1 MSTLSKAKD
10 KSTRSPKASAALNAS
25 TNGDGGT
32 TRQSIAMR
40 DAISFGST
48 SLPLVVGVSTRAL
61 FSLEEEHE
69 VFVREGEDAYCALQR
84 DREAIPL
91 GQGCAFE
98 PIKRLLAL
106 NPRDRNQLVEVVL
119 LSRNPPD
126 LALRAFRSCE
136 HYNLSIVGG
145 SFTSGR
151 PIAPF
156 AAAWGVDLFLSNDE
170 DDVLAASAAGMA
182 AARLGPV
189 PAEAEAASHDEVHFA
204 LDGDA
209 VIFSAE
215 SERVFRLHGLETF
228 ERHERSNALV
238 PMAPGPLGGA
248 FLQKLV
254 QIRRLCVKSDGT
266 SRVRITIVTARNAP
280 AHERVIRTL
289 RCWNAPF
296 DEAHFVG
303 HRAKSRFLAA
313 AGAHIFFD
321 DREANVND
329 ASRLISAGLVP
340 WALTSRDRNK
350 GA

>member
-10 KSTRSPKASAALNAS
+10 KSTRSPKASASSNAS
-25 TNGDGGT
+25 MNGDGATPRQPMT
-32 TRQSIAMR
+32 TRSETPI
-40 DAISFGST
+40 GST
-48 SLPLVVGVSTRAL
+48 DLPLVVGVSTRAL

-84 DREAIPL
+84 DREAVPL

-98 PIKRLLAL
+98 PIRRLLAL
-106 NPRDRNQLVEVVL
+106 NSRDGNQVVEVVL

-136 HYNLSIVGG
+136 HYKLPIVSG

-156 AAAWGVDLFLSNDE
+156 AAAWRVDLFLSNDE

-189 PAEAEAASHDEVHFA
+189 PVEAEATSDDEVHFA

-209 VIFSAE
+209 VVFSAE
-215 SERVFRLHGLETF
+215 SERLFREQGLEVF
-228 ERHERSNALV
+228 EGHERSNAQI

-254 QIRRLCVKSDGT
+254 QIRRLCMRSDGT
-266 SRVRITIVTARNAP
+266 SHIRLTIVTARSAP
-280 AHERVIRTL
+280 AHERMIRTL
-289 RCWNAPF
+289 RCWGAPF

-303 HRAKSRFLAA
+303 HRAKARFLTAA
-313 AGAHIFFD
+313 KANIFFD
-321 DREANVND
+321 DREANVKD

-340 WALTSRDRNK
+340 CALTSPDRK

>member
-1 MSTLSKAKD
+1 MSTPSKAKD
-10 KSTRSPKASAALNAS
+10 KATRSPKATAFSNAS
-25 TNGDGGT
+25 VNGEGAT
-32 TRQSIAMR
+32 TRQLMTTQNEIPIGTT
-40 DAISFGST
+40 D
-48 SLPLVVGVSTRAL
+48 LPLIVGVSTRAL
-61 FSLEEEHE
+61 FSLEEEHD
-69 VFVREGEDAYCALQR
+69 VFVHEGEDAYCALQH

-106 NPRDRNQLVEVVL
+106 NSRSGDHQLVEVVL

-136 HYNLSIVGG
+136 HYKLPIVSG

-151 PIAPF
+151 PVAPF

-170 DDVLAASAAGMA
+170 DDVRSASAAGMA

-189 PAEAEAASHDEVHFA
+189 PPPAEAASHDEVHFA

-209 VIFSAE
+209 VLFSAE
-215 SERVFRLHGLETF
+215 SERLFREHGLEIF
-228 ERHERSNALV
+228 ERHERSNAQV

-248 FLQKLV
+248 FLQKLI

-266 SRVRITIVTARNAP
+266 SRVRLTIVTARNAP

-289 RCWNAPF
+289 RRWDAPF

-303 HRAKSRFLAA
+303 HRAKARFLAA

-321 DREANVND
+321 DREANVKD

-340 WALTSRDRNK
+340 CALTSRDHE

>member
-1 MSTLSKAKD
+1 M
-10 KSTRSPKASAALNAS
+10 
-25 TNGDGGT
+25 T
-32 TRQSIAMR
+32 TRNENPV
-40 DAISFGST
+40 GST
-48 SLPLVVGVSTRAL
+48 ELPLVVGVSTRAL

-84 DREAIPL
+84 EREAILLKP
-91 GQGCAFE
+91 GSAFE

-106 NPRDRNQLVEVVL
+106 NPRDGKKLVEVVL
-119 LSRNPPD
+119 LSKNAPD

-136 HYNLSIVGG
+136 YYKLPIVSG

-170 DDVLAASAAGMA
+170 DDVRAASAAGMA

-209 VIFSAE
+209 VVFAAE
-215 SERVFRLHGLETF
+215 SEWVFRQHGLESF
-228 ERHERSNALV
+228 ERHERSNAQV

-248 FLQKLV
+248 FLKKLI

-266 SRVRITIVTARNAP
+266 SRVRITIVTARCAP

-289 RCWNAPF
+289 RRWDAPF

-303 HRAKSRFLAA
+303 HRAKARFLAA

-321 DREANVND
+321 DREANVKD
-329 ASRLISAGLVP
+329 ASRLVSAGLVP
-340 WALTSRDRNK
+340 CALTSCDRNK

>member
-1 MSTLSKAKD
+1 MSALSKAKD
-10 KSTRSPKASAALNAS
+10 KATRSPKVSAFSTASMK
-25 TNGDGGT
+25 GDGAT
-32 TRQSIAMR
+32 PRQPLMTRNEIP
-40 DAISFGST
+40 IGST
-48 SLPLVVGVSTRAL
+48 DLPFVVGVSTRAL

-91 GQGCAFE
+91 GPGCAFE
-98 PIKRLLAL
+98 PIRRLLAL
-106 NPRDRNQLVEVVL
+106 NSQNRDQIVEVVL

-136 HYNLSIVGG
+136 HYKLPIVSG

-170 DDVLAASAAGMA
+170 DDVRAASAAGIA

-189 PAEAEAASHDEVHFA
+189 PTQAEAASQDEVHFA

-209 VIFSAE
+209 VLFSEE
-215 SERVFRLHGLETF
+215 SECVFRQHGLEIF
-228 ERHERSNALV
+228 ERHERSNAQV
-238 PMAPGPLGGA
+238 PMVPGPLGGA
-248 FLQKLV
+248 FLKKLI

-266 SRVRITIVTARNAP
+266 SRVRITIVTARCAP

-289 RCWNAPF
+289 RRWDAPF

-303 HRAKSRFLAA
+303 HRAKARFLAA

-321 DREANVND
+321 DREANVTD

-340 WALTSRDRNK
+340 CALTSRDHD

>member
-1 MSTLSKAKD
+1 MSALSKAKD
-10 KSTRSPKASAALNAS
+10 KATRSPKASTVSNAS
-25 TNGDGGT
+25 MDGDGATTSQPMT
-32 TRQSIAMR
+32 TRNEIP
-40 DAISFGST
+40 IGST
-48 SLPLVVGVSTRAL
+48 DLPLVVGVSTRAL
-61 FSLEEEHE
+61 FSLEEEHD
-69 VFVREGEDAYCALQR
+69 VFVHEGEDAYCALQH

-106 NPRDRNQLVEVVL
+106 NSRNGDQLVEVVL

-136 HYNLSIVGG
+136 HYKLPIVGG

-189 PAEAEAASHDEVHFA
+189 SAQAEAASHDEVHFA

-209 VIFSAE
+209 VVFSAE
-215 SERVFRLHGLETF
+215 SERLFREHGLKIF
-228 ERHERSNALV
+228 ERHERSNAQI

-248 FLQKLV
+248 FLQKLI

-289 RCWNAPF
+289 RRWDAPF

-321 DREANVND
+321 DREANVKD

-340 WALTSRDRNK
+340 CALTSRDRNK

>member
-1 MSTLSKAKD
+1 MSALSKAKNEA
-10 KSTRSPKASAALNAS
+10 TRSPKACAFSDAS
-25 TNGDGGT
+25 MNGDGAA
-32 TRQSIAMR
+32 TRQPLATRIETPIGTA
-40 DAISFGST
+40 D
-48 SLPLVVGVSTRAL
+48 LPLVVGVSTRAL
-61 FSLEEEHE
+61 FSLEEEHD
-69 VFVREGEDAYCALQR
+69 VFVHEGEDAYCALQL

-91 GQGCAFE
+91 GPGCAFE
-98 PIKRLLAL
+98 PIRRLLAL
-106 NPRDRNQLVEVVL
+106 NSRNGDQLVEVVL

-136 HYNLSIVGG
+136 HYKLPIVSG

-151 PIAPF
+151 PITPF

-170 DDVLAASAAGMA
+170 DDVRSASAAGMA

-189 PAEAEAASHDEVHFA
+189 PAQAEAASHDEVHFA

-209 VIFSAE
+209 VVFSAE
-215 SERVFRLHGLETF
+215 SECVFRQHGLESF
-228 ERHERSNALV
+228 ERHERSNAQV

-248 FLQKLV
+248 FLKKLI
-254 QIRRLCVKSDGT
+254 QIRRLCVKSNGT
-266 SRVRITIVTARNAP
+266 SRVRITIVTARCAP

-289 RCWNAPF
+289 RSWDALF

-303 HRAKSRFLAA
+303 HRAKARFLAA

-340 WALTSRDRNK
+340 CALTSRDHE